1 MAKITTKA
9 VFKTY
14 TPDQPLLLPQSLD
27 ELIPQQHL
35 VRVVGNVVDRM
46 DLSAIINAYRGGG
59 SSAYHPVMM
68 IKVMLYA
75 YAMKIYT
82 GRKIALALGQDI
94 TFIWLAA
101 FNKPDFRT
109 LNEFRSGV
117 LKQTIEELFKS
128 MLTFLVENK
137 YVKFENYFV
146 DGSPYAA
153 DANGHKM
160 VWKKNSLRY
169 KEAAEKK
176 CETLFQEIDSM
187 NEQEN
192 REYGDGDLEETGT
205 QTSGITPQK
214 MSEQI
219 QGLNKIIEKT
229 VDNKK
234 KKRRATTLKKQLEIQ
249 NEKLRTYQ
257 EQLTIAGERSGYSK
271 TDTDAVA
278 MRMKNEQ
285 ILPAYNALIG
295 TENQFI
301 INYSIHQNGS
311 DQACFKEHIGQ
322 LEKHTDKKPEV
333 INGDAG
339 FGSEENYELL
349 EQKQIG
355 NYLKYNTFYQEH
367 TRKYRNNRFHKDH
380 FIYDSATDTY
390 TCPHNRKLIFQY
402 VSKRTHARTQY
413 VSMVRRY
420 ECENCRQ
427 CPFASQCKRSGEKNR
442 TITVNRRYE
451 QLKQQASNNLL
462 SEKGIGL
469 RKQRGQDVE
478 SVFGDLKMNG
488 HFRRFHLRG
497 KSKVKAEFGI
507 LALSHNVRKIHLQEL
522 KKVS

>member
-14 TPDQPLLLPQSLD
+14 TPDQPQLLPQSLD
-27 ELIPQQHL
+27 ELIPKEHL
-35 VRVVGNVVDRM
+35 VRVVGHVVDKM

-82 GRKIALALGQDI
+82 GRKIARALRQDI

-128 MLTFLVENK
+128 MLTFLVENQ
-137 YVKFENYFV
+137 YVKFENYFA

-153 DANGHKM
+153 DANAHKM
-160 VWKKNSLRY
+160 VWKKKSERY
-169 KEAAEKK
+169 KKTAQKK
-176 CETLFQEIDSM
+176 CEALFQEIDSM

-192 REYGDGDLEETGT
+192 REYGNQDLEETGI
-205 QTSGITPQK
+205 QASDITPQK
-214 MSEQI
+214 ISEQI
-219 QGLNKIIEKT
+219 NGLNTIIEKT
-229 VDNKK
+229 VGNKK
-234 KKRRATTLKKQLEIQ
+234 KKRRATTLKKQLETQ
-249 NEKLRTYQ
+249 NQKLCTYEQ
-257 EQLTIAGERSGYSK
+257 QLTIAGERSGYSK

-278 MRMKNEQ
+278 MRMKNEET
-285 ILPAYNALIG
+285 LPAYNVLIG
-295 TENQFI
+295 TENQFVV
-301 INYSIHQNGS
+301 NYSIHQNGS
-311 DQACFKEHIGQ
+311 DHACFKQHLEQ
-322 LEKHTDKKPEV
+322 LEKHTDKKPEN
-333 INGDAG
+333 INADAG

-355 NYLKYNTFYQEH
+355 NYVKYSTFHQEQ
-367 TRKYRNNRFHKDH
+367 TRKYKNNRFHKDH
-380 FIYDSATDTY
+380 FIYESATDTY
-390 TCPHNRKLIFQY
+390 RCPNNRKLIFQY
-402 VSKRTHARTQY
+402 MSKRTHARTHY

-420 ECENCRQ
+420 QCENCRQ
-427 CPFASQCKRSGEKNR
+427 CPFASQCKRSEEKNR
-442 TITVNRRYE
+442 TITVNGHYE

-497 KSKVKAEFGI
+497 KHKVKAEFGI